1 MIFGSFLLIFD
12 RYVFQMTNFQI
23 SNFFL
28 LLQKKKSRFIAVI
41 YTFKITS
48 TLMTCV
54 YYLTIL
60 KSVLG
65 TLKGLKSATPFVV
78 FTRSMSKL

>member
-28 LLQKKKSRFIAVI
+28 LLKKESDSLR
-41 YTFKITS
+41 
-48 TLMTCV
+48 
-54 YYLTIL
+54 
-60 KSVLG
+60 
-65 TLKGLKSATPFVV
+65 
-78 FTRSMSKL
+78 